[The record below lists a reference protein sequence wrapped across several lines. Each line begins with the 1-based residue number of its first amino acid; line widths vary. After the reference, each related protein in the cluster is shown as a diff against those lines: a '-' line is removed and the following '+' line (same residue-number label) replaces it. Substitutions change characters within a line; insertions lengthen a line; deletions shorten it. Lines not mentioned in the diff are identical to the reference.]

1 MKRKL
6 FAISLICV
14 FMLTGCTKAIELT
27 EDQDA
32 LVAEAAAGVLVRN
45 SYKYKSKYSDYNYKN
60 KPQEATAEPESQTP
74 EETEQETDASGKDE
88 KTLML
93 STASKALG
101 IEPAEVSFKECKIVD
116 EYPDDPDALFTAK
129 PEDGFKF
136 IVAVFNIHN
145 PDTASMKINTVDNK
159 TLFRLTANKMTVN
172 NFATLLTNDI
182 TRLSDVEIKPGGD
195 YEAVAVFMVSE
206 EVAASY
212 DKLRV
217 SYVYE
222 HKSYGFNMK

>member
-1 MKRKL
+1 MKRKF
-6 FAISLICV
+6 FAIALICV

-45 SYKYKSKYSDYNYKN
+45 SFKYKSKYSDYNYKN
-60 KPQEATAEPESQTP
+60 EANETTAETEPDTTA
-74 EETEQETDASGKDE
+74 ETETDPSGLDE
-88 KTLML
+88 KTAML
-93 STASKALG
+93 ATVSKALG

-116 EYPDDPDALFTAK
+116 EYPDDPDALFTTR
-129 PEDGFKF
+129 PEAGFKF
-136 IVAVFNIHN
+136 VVAVFNIHN
-145 PDTASMKINTVDNK
+145 PDTQTIKINTADNK
-159 TLFRLTANKMTVN
+159 FFFRLTANKMTVN

-182 TRLSDVEIKPGGD
+182 TRLADVEIKPGGD

-206 EVAASY
+206 DVAASY

-222 HKSYGFNMK
+222 HKSYGFDMK